1 MKNNTYLICNNNEFN
16 HILIPNMLLLV
27 NDINQSQIN
36 KVSFDK
42 SSKRINIEGFYI
54 DIEDEHIDIV
64 EECVRLENITLSV
77 MSNDGDI
84 LSMYQIH

>member
-54 DIEDEHIDIV
+54 DIDDEHVEIV
-64 EECVRLENITLSV
+64 EECVKMENITLSV

>member
-42 SSKRINIEGFYI
+42 SSKRINIDDFYI
-54 DIEDEHIDIV
+54 DIDDEHVEIV
-64 EECVRLENITLSV
+64 EECVKMENITLSV

>member
-16 HILIPNMLLLV
+16 HILIPNILLLV

-36 KVSFDK
+36 NVSFDK
-42 SSKRINIEGFYI
+42 NSKRINIEGFYI
-54 DIEDEHIDIV
+54 DIEDEHVDIV

-77 MSNDGDI
+77 MSNDGNI
-84 LSMYQIH
+84 LAMYQIH

>member
-1 MKNNTYLICNNNEFN
+1 MKNNTYLICNNNQFN

-36 KVSFDK
+36 NVSFDK

-77 MSNDGDI
+77 MSNEGDI
-84 LSMYQIH
+84 LAMYQIH

>member
-36 KVSFDK
+36 NVSFDK

-54 DIEDEHIDIV
+54 DIEDEHVDIV

-77 MSNDGDI
+77 MSNDGNI
-84 LSMYQIH
+84 LAMYQIH

>member
-36 KVSFDK
+36 NVSFDK

-54 DIEDEHIDIV
+54 DIEDEHVDIV
-64 EECVRLENITLSV
+64 EECVRMENITLSV

-84 LSMYQIH
+84 LAMYQIH

>member
-77 MSNDGDI
+77 LSNDGDI

>member
-36 KVSFDK
+36 NVVFDK
-42 SSKRINIEGFYI
+42 ASKRINIEGFYI
-54 DIEDEHIDIV
+54 DIEDEHVDIV

-77 MSNDGDI
+77 MSNDGNI
-84 LSMYQIH
+84 LAMYQIH

>member
-36 KVSFDK
+36 NVSFDK

-54 DIEDEHIDIV
+54 DIEDEHVDIV
-64 EECVRLENITLSV
+64 EECVRMENITLSV

-84 LSMYQIH
+84 LAMYQIN